1 MTKPHLAEVVTLYAE
16 NASDV
21 PAMLRQSAENIAT
34 ETEADDR
41 TVAMIAVQVTESG
54 GIEVYGWGQTD
65 SLKAIGALQLG
76 IAKLARN
83 HFGEAE

>member
-1 MTKPHLAEVVTLYAE
+1 MLAEVVTLYDK

-21 PAMLRQSAENIAT
+21 PAMLRNSADSIEN

-54 GIEVYGWGQTD
+54 AIEVYGWGATD
-65 SLKAIGALQLG
+65 SLKAIGALHLG
-76 IAKLARN
+76 IAKIAEQQLA
-83 HFGEAE
+83 